1 MKISHQASAVGNQR
15 SAVSGQQLAS
25 TQAWPNQVPVH
36 VVQERG
42 LLMLAGLF
50 TATGLIVLA
59 LVRAQSAQDNEVGI
73 IAHLSPS
80 LEIGWLAIAGLG
92 WAAAFYAIHRF
103 LNHHHRERD
112 PLILPLVA
120 LLTGLGLIETG
131 RLAPNFLVR
140 QLLWLGLST
149 AVMILVLLAP
159 QDLKWLRRYK
169 YTWLIAGLVLL
180 ALTFVIGVNPEGTGL
195 TLWLGGLLGV
205 FFQPSELLKL
215 LFVAYLA
222 AYLAEKRE
230 IARSLSGQPEQLH
243 FLTLPY
249 LMPLLAMWGVTLL
262 LLAAQQDLGSA
273 ILIYLTFLVM
283 LYLASGQVR
292 YLVIGG
298 GLLIVTGVA
307 AYFLIG
313 RVQSRVD
320 TWLNPWND
328 AAGSSYQIVQSLIA
342 LATGGR
348 MGQGLGFGWPHVI
361 LPAAHTDMP
370 LAAIGEELGLAGT
383 LGVVA
388 CFAILTARGLRV
400 AATARTAFGCLLAAG
415 LATSIGLQAW
425 IIMAGNVN
433 LAPLTGVTL
442 PFVSYGGS
450 SLLISFIMMGLL
462 LQISADRD

>member
-1 MKISHQASAVGNQR
+1 MPAYVA
-15 SAVSGQQLAS
+15 
-25 TQAWPNQVPVH
+25 
-36 VVQERG
+36 QERA

-50 TATGLIVLA
+50 TTTGLLLLA
-59 LVRAQSAQDNEVGI
+59 LVRAQSDRTDIISHVSSNLEVD
-73 IAHLSPS
+73 
-80 LEIGWLAIAGLG
+80 WLAIAGLV
-92 WAAAFYAIHRF
+92 WVVTFFAIHGF
-103 LNHHHRERD
+103 LNRRHRERD
-112 PLILPLVA
+112 PLILPIVA
-120 LLTGLGLIETG
+120 LLSGLGLIETA
-131 RLAPNFLVR
+131 RLAPNFLLR
-140 QLLWLGLST
+140 QGLWLGLS
-149 AVMILVLLAP
+149 AAALLLVLIAP

-169 YTWLIAGLVLL
+169 YTWLISGLALL
-180 ALTFVIGVNPEGTGL
+180 ALTFIIGVNPEGVGL
-195 TLWLGGLLGV
+195 TLWLGGLLGI

-230 IARSLSGQPEQLH
+230 IARSLGVHPEQHH

-273 ILIYLTFLVM
+273 ILVYLTFLVM

-292 YLVIGG
+292 YLLVGG
-298 GLLIVTGVA
+298 ALLIVTGIA

-313 RVQSRVD
+313 RVHGRVD

-383 LGVVA
+383 LGVVL
-388 CFAILTARGLRV
+388 CFAALTVRGLRV
-400 AATARTAFGCLLAAG
+400 ALTARTTFGRLLAAG

-425 IIMAGNVN
+425 IIMAGNAN

-450 SLLISFIMMGLL
+450 SLLISFIMIGLL
-462 LQISADRD
+462 LHISADRD

>member
-1 MKISHQASAVGNQR
+1 MI
-15 SAVSGQQLAS
+15 
-25 TQAWPNQVPVH
+25 
-36 VVQERG
+36 QERG
-42 LLMLAGLF
+42 LLILAGLF
-50 TATGLIVLA
+50 TLTGLLLLA
-59 LVRAQSAQDNEVGI
+59 LVRAQSTPANVN
-73 IAHLSPS
+73 AHVSSNLQT
-80 LEIGWLAIAGLG
+80 GWLVVAGAG
-92 WAAAFYAIHRF
+92 WVVAFFAIHRF
-103 LNHHHRERD
+103 LNRHRRERD
-112 PLILPLVA
+112 PLILPVVA
-120 LLTGLGLIETG
+120 LLCGLGLIETA
-131 RLAPNFLVR
+131 RLAPNFLLR
-140 QLLWLGLST
+140 QLLWLSLS
-149 AVMILVLLAP
+149 AVVLVLVLRAP

-169 YTWLIAGLVLL
+169 YTWLIGGLVLL
-180 ALTFVIGVNPEGTGL
+180 ALTFLVGVNPEGTGL

-230 IARSLSGQPEQLH
+230 IARSLGAPPEQHH

-249 LMPLLAMWGVTLL
+249 LMPLLLMWGVTLL
-262 LLAAQQDLGSA
+262 LLTAQQDLGSA
-273 ILIYLTFLVM
+273 ILVYLTFLVM
-283 LYLASGQVR
+283 LYLASGQAR
-292 YLVIGG
+292 YLVMGG
-298 GLLIVTGVA
+298 VLLIVTGVA

-342 LATGGR
+342 LATGGG
-348 MGQGLGFGWPHVI
+348 MGQGLGFGWPHAI

-383 LGVVA
+383 LGVIL
-388 CFAILTARGLRV
+388 CFAVLTVRGLRLALTAR
-400 AATARTAFGCLLAAG
+400 TTFGRLLAAG
-415 LATSIGLQAW
+415 LAASIGLQAW
-425 IIMAGNVN
+425 IIMAGNAN

-450 SLLISFIMMGLL
+450 SLLISFIMIGLL